1 MLKVINGGKQQVQCL
16 HQKKIIKRG
25 SHAMSHAQRYI
36 RLNLAQIFL
45 I

>member
-1 MLKVINGGKQQVQCL
+1 MLKVINGGKQQVQCI

-25 SHAMSHAQRYI
+25 SHAQRYI